1 MMLVNSGNFLPVLGS
16 QLTDLSRLQQQFL
29 LQLVGRQRV
38 LQKLDLY
45 TRRLV
50 QHLVERQD
58 VKSRKSDFR

>member
-1 MMLVNSGNFLPVLGS
+1 MLVNSGNFLPVLGS

-29 LQLVGRQRV
+29 LQLVGRQSV

>member
-1 MMLVNSGNFLPVLGS
+1 MLVNSGNFLPVLGS

>member
-1 MMLVNSGNFLPVLGS
+1 MLVNSGNFLPVLGS

-58 VKSRKSDFR
+58 VKSKKSDFR